1 MKMKPNLKLSE
12 EGSDM
17 EDRGYGHRCRA
28 GMLWIACVL
37 LILGDSVSAQTHLRQ
52 RDFLN
57 LGSTEGYLNYG
68 RTEYEPYP
76 ELISARNRYDR
87 LGNFQMRGHRT
98 FTWELQRPGFS
109 EISTRSEQYLGW
121 FNNLIVMNDT
131 YRGWDFG
138 MTVGEDIRT
147 KLTDLTFHSPRY
159 YGIRMDG
166 ASADNRFTL
175 LLSQGGTQATQS
187 PNPKFSTF
195 QGGKERSSV
204 LTFGGHWETQLG
216 NILTLGATY
225 FNQHMLDTFNDKG
238 AFVRGDTPYSMLAP
252 AFITVIVEDDSPLA
266 NQVGAM
272 VYDVGIEIQAESMG
286 QTIRFSS
293 VEGDPDYDPSLRPT
307 VEGGGLNAEGGR
319 LVSGEGQRVFYTFR
333 MPELV
338 LPTASDYAD
347 DPGVVQNGLTV
358 KSVRFLA
365 DVAGD
370 YRISVKQKHL
380 FFDEKAYEKNLDKE
394 YVPGDR
400 SYVNPFTGLKGDDAL
415 LSPTEAYD
423 AGEEVFKQWPVP
435 PNPSTSQL
443 NPFQQFKWNLE
454 NPEDVAYTVVRSES
468 RATDFN
474 NRRVVSFDYG
484 IPTGQ
489 ALFGLNGH
497 LTLGGFD
504 VKGEFVTNP
513 QYFIYPVGNNA
524 GKRFHKR
531 TLGYFVN
538 AVKRYESL
546 SIGVELFQLD
556 PDYGGNYDSIRGG
569 VPFFT
574 DVAQTGSQM
583 QEMFVMTDNDD
594 NDQWPDELIVELPS
608 ADRQDSGV
616 FPGLDENQDLVPD
629 TDQNLNGIA
638 DWTEPIIFYDADP
651 PDFIYGL
658 DFNNNGVV
666 DFREN
671 DGLPDYPY
679 RRDRRGIHFF
689 SRKDGLGFLGNTLS
703 IGYYDTKEVAGRGK
717 AKAVYARYEYSINS
731 PYFGRIKIN
740 DDIKKVEDDI
750 RDDVYIW
757 RDRSAQRIDSPY
769 PHITP
774 RQIEERDLNSQL
786 LPPDRDPLLMRNS
799 LVNTLFIEART
810 APIIDFNLVNNLQW
824 VRNSQAE
831 AEFEDG
837 SAQDEDVRSLIT
849 MVNKVDY
856 TIRAGNVTV
865 KPMFKHLLLREH
877 SQKLDRETG
886 KGSTRSFSIFT
897 PILRSRLDLTNK
909 SYLQLGFQG
918 LPFLR
923 YTSMDR
929 VDSSKDFKQW
939 TTVFML
945 TNRSDYYGFALS
957 TQIGW
962 ETTRRE
968 YDDESN
974 AALNRNSSTLFF
986 DVLAGF

>member
-1 MKMKPNLKLSE
+1 MKIERFLYFSG
-12 EGSDM
+12 EGAIM
-17 EDRGYGHRCRA
+17 EHANRGYRLRLH
-28 GMLWIACVL
+28 VL
-37 LILGDSVSAQTHLRQ
+37 GVLCALVALGDVGFAQTHLRD

-121 FNNLIVMNDT
+121 FNNLIIMNDT

-138 MTVGEDIRT
+138 VTVGEDIRT
-147 KLTDLTFHSPRY
+147 KLTDLTFHDPRY

-204 LTFGGHWETQLG
+204 LMFGGHWETQLG
-216 NILTLGATY
+216 NILKLGATY
-225 FNQHMLDTFNDKG
+225 FNHHMLDTFNDKG

-252 AFITVIVEDDSPLA
+252 AFITIIVEDDSPDA
-266 NQVGAM
+266 NQVGAV
-272 VYDVGIEIQAESMG
+272 VYDVGIEIQAESLG
-286 QTIRFSS
+286 QQIRLSS
-293 VEGDPDYDPSLRPT
+293 LEGDANYDPTLRPT
-307 VEGGGLNAEGGR
+307 VEGGLLNADGGR
-319 LVSGEGQRVFYTFR
+319 HVSGDGQRVFYTFR
-333 MPELV
+333 MPEFA
-338 LPTASDYAD
+338 LPDAADYAN
-347 DPGVVQNGLTV
+347 DPSAALNGLTV

-370 YRISVKQKHL
+370 YRILVKQQHL
-380 FFDEKAYEKNLDKE
+380 FFNESAYEKNLEKE
-394 YVPGDR
+394 YVPGDN
-400 SYVNPFTGLKGDDAL
+400 SYVNPFTGLKGADAL
-415 LSPTEAYD
+415 LSPQEAYE
-423 AGEEVFKQWPVP
+423 AGEEIFKQWPVP
-435 PNPSTSQL
+435 PNQSISQL
-443 NPFQQFKWNLE
+443 NPFMQFKWDLE
-454 NPEDVAYTVVRSES
+454 NPEEVAYTVVRAES
-468 RATDFN
+468 NSTDLS
-474 NRRVVSFDYG
+474 NRRIVSFDYG

-489 ALFGLNGH
+489 ALFGLNSH

-504 VKGEFVTNP
+504 VKAEFVTNP
-513 QYFIYPVGNNA
+513 QYFIYPIGNNA
-524 GKRFHKR
+524 GKRFQKK
-531 TLGYFVN
+531 TLAYFIN

-546 SIGVELFQLD
+546 SFGVELFQLD

-583 QEMFVMTDNDD
+583 QEIFVMTDNDD

-651 PDFIYGL
+651 PEFVYGL

-679 RRDRRGIHFF
+679 RRDRRGFHLFT
-689 SRKDGLGFLGNTLS
+689 RKDGLGLLGKTLS
-703 IGYYDTKEVAGRGK
+703 LGYYDTKEVAGRGR
-717 AKAVYARYEYSINS
+717 AKAIYARYEYSTNS
-731 PYFGRIKIN
+731 PYLGRIRIN
-740 DDIKKVEDDI
+740 EDIKRVEDSI

-757 RDRSAQRIDSPY
+757 RDRSVQRIDSPY

-810 APIIDFNLVNNLQW
+810 SPIIDFNLINNIQW
-824 VRNSQAE
+824 LRNSQSAD
-831 AEFEDG
+831 EFDDG
-837 SAQDEDVRSLIT
+837 VVQEEDVRSLIT

-877 SQKLDRETG
+877 SQKLDREQG
-886 KGSTRSFSIFT
+886 QGSTRSFSIFT
-897 PILRSRLDLTNK
+897 PILRTRLDLTNK

-918 LPFLR
+918 LPFWR
-923 YTSMDR
+923 YTKTDR
-929 VDSSKDFKQW
+929 VDSSQNFKEW

-968 YDDESN
+968 YDDEINS
-974 AALNRNSSTLFF
+974 ALNRNSSTLFF